1 MRRVL
6 SLGCLLAAA
15 ALAAP
20 GPRLAGAPK
29 PAVPDKIK
37 DRILAAPLDR
47 QKIEGLFGQRMRV
60 NLEGRLLHVSET
72 ALLASYPT
80 KPGAQGAS
88 GENAGK
94 FLDAA
99 ARTWAYTGDARLK
112 GMMDRVAYTLA
123 TSEIQA
129 GWRIGDL
136 RWTLTGLLEHYKV
149 TGDAKSLEGAR
160 RIGEMLARTFGD
172 GPGQQDIVASGA
184 HMGLSAT
191 NVLGPMCVLYRYT
204 GGQQYLD
211 FARYIVRAYD
221 KPRGSRL
228 IASLEATGSVY
239 HVADARADEI
249 LSNLSGLLDLYRL
262 TGEESYLKAATT
274 AWKDIVSKRLYITG
288 AVSSS
293 EYFRD
298 DQDLPGEEAANVGEG
313 CATVAWLD
321 LNRQLLRI
329 TGEAR
334 YGGEIERTVYNQLLG
349 SQDPRNG
356 NISRFTPLVGHKRPS
371 ANLNCALASEPR
383 AIAMIPE
390 MAWGEEEGGVA
401 VLLYTAGEAT
411 IPLRPD
417 FEVTLVSAT
426 HFPRDGKVSITVHVP
441 RPARFPIFLR
451 VPEWCTHFSATSK
464 DGETPGLP
472 GILLKLERMWHSG
485 DTIQIQMNLP
495 ARVIPGGAS
504 YPDYVAL
511 ARGPQIMALE
521 AALNPRVPYIHR
533 ASLKD
538 LETTLVEFQDTAGE
552 MPKAWAGAQV
562 YSVDGAFTG
571 KPQLLF
577 LTPFADALDY
587 RVWLLKP
594 GRVPVGQVALTAF
607 GTESWSRTGTAA
619 GSICDERSDTFR
631 TTFEGKAAKED
642 WYAVEMDKPADIARI
657 VFRHGRAFENGGW
670 FDTSGGKPKIQI
682 KKTKNGS
689 WETLAPLDSYP
700 DFTSAKVPAIR
711 DGEPFTLHLNQPVR
725 AVAIRVVGRPAR
737 SFSSCAELEA
747 YAQ

>member
-20 GPRLAGAPK
+20 GPRLADAPK
-29 PAVPDKIK
+29 PVVPDKVK
-37 DRILAAPLDR
+37 DRILPAPLDR
-47 QKIEGLFGQRMRV
+47 QKIEGLLGQRMRV

-72 ALLASYPT
+72 VLLAAYPT

-99 ARTWAYTGDARLK
+99 SRTWAYAGDARLK
-112 GMMDRVAYTLA
+112 GTMDRVASALA
-123 TSEIQA
+123 ASEIQA

-136 RWTLTGLLEHYKV
+136 RWTLTGLLAHYQV
-149 TGDAKSLEGAR
+149 TGNARSLEGAR
-160 RIGEMLARTFGD
+160 RIGDMLARTYGD
-172 GPGQQDIVASGA
+172 GPGQQDIIASGA

-191 NVLGPMCVLYRYT
+191 SVLGPMCTLYRYT

-221 KPRGSRL
+221 RPRGPRL
-228 IASLEATGSVY
+228 LASLEAGGSVY

-262 TGEESYLKAATT
+262 SGEESYLKAATT

-298 DQDLPGEEAANVGEG
+298 DLDLPGEEAASVGEG

-321 LNRQLLRI
+321 FNWQLLRL

-356 NISRFTPLVGHKRPS
+356 SISRFTPLVGHKRPA
-371 ANLNCALASEPR
+371 ANLNCAVASEPR
-383 AIAMIPE
+383 AIATIPE

-401 VLLYTAGEAT
+401 VLLYTAGEVT

-426 HFPRDGKVSITVHVP
+426 RFPRDGKVAITLRMP
-441 RPARFPIFLR
+441 RPARFPIYLR
-451 VPEWCTHFSATSK
+451 VPEWAMRFSAG
-464 DGETPGLP
+464 DTPGLP
-472 GILLKLERMWHSG
+472 GTLLKLERMWHTG
-485 DTIQIQMNLP
+485 DAIQVQIDLP
-495 ARVIPGGAS
+495 VRVIPGGAS

-511 ARGPQIMALE
+511 ARGPQVLALE
-521 AALNPRVPYIHR
+521 AALNPQVPFIHR
-533 ASLKD
+533 ASLKEVD
-538 LETTLVEFQDTAGE
+538 GSGIEVQDAAGSL
-552 MPKAWAGAQV
+552 PKTWAGGQA
-562 YSVDGAFTG
+562 YSVDGAFPG
-571 KPQLLF
+571 KPQPLILA
-577 LTPFADALDY
+577 PFADAVDY

-594 GRVPVGQVALTAF
+594 GRVPIGQVALTAF
-607 GTESWSRTGTAA
+607 GTESWSRSGTSA
-619 GSICDERSDTFR
+619 GSICDERPDTYR

-657 VFRHGRAFENGGW
+657 TYRHGKAFENGGW

-682 KKTKNGS
+682 KKTKTGA
-689 WETLAPLDSYP
+689 WETLSTLDSYP

-711 DGEPFTLHLNQPVR
+711 DGEPFTLRLNQIVR
-725 AVAIRVVGRPAR
+725 AVAIRVVGKPAR

>member
-20 GPRLAGAPK
+20 GPRLADAPK

-37 DRILAAPLDR
+37 DRFLPAPLDR
-47 QKIEGLFGQRMRV
+47 QKIEGLLGQRMRV

-72 ALLASYPT
+72 VLLAAYPT
-80 KPGAQGAS
+80 KPGTQGAS

-94 FLDAA
+94 FLEAA
-99 ARTWAYTGDARLK
+99 SLTWAYTGDPRLK
-112 GMMDRVAYTLA
+112 GKMDRVAAALA
-123 TSEIQA
+123 ASEIQA
-129 GWRIGDL
+129 GWRLGDL
-136 RWTLTGLLEHYKV
+136 RWTLTGLLAYYRV
-149 TGDAKSLEGAR
+149 TADAKALEGAR
-160 RIGEMLARTFGD
+160 RIGDMLARTFGD
-172 GPGQQDIVASGA
+172 GTGQQDIVASGA

-191 NVLGPMCVLYRYT
+191 SVLGPMCILYRYT

-211 FARYIVRAYD
+211 FAHYIVRAYD
-221 KPRGSRL
+221 GPRGPRL

-249 LSNLSGLLDLYRL
+249 LANLSGLLDLYRL
-262 TGEESYLKAATT
+262 SGDEPYLKAATT

-288 AVSSS
+288 AVSSN

-298 DQDLPGEEAANVGEG
+298 DQDLPGEEAASVGEG
-313 CATVAWLD
+313 CSTVAWLD
-321 LNRQLLRI
+321 LNRQLLRL

-349 SQDPRNG
+349 SQDARNG
-356 NISRFTPLVGHKRPS
+356 NISRFTPLVGHKRPG
-371 ANLNCALASEPR
+371 ANLNCAVSSEPS

-390 MAWGEEEGGVA
+390 MAWGEHEGGVA
-401 VLLYTAGEAT
+401 VLLYVPGEAT

-426 HFPRDGKVSITVHVP
+426 RFPRDGKVAITVHVP

-451 VPEWCTHFSATSK
+451 VPEWCTHFSAG
-464 DGETPGLP
+464 DTPGQP
-472 GILLKLERMWHSG
+472 GSLLKLERMWHSG
-485 DTIQIQMNLP
+485 DTIQVQMDLP
-495 ARVIPGGAS
+495 VRVIPGGAS
-504 YPDYVAL
+504 YPDYLAL
-511 ARGPQIMALE
+511 ARGPQILALE
-521 AALNPRVPYIHR
+521 AALNPQVPYIHR
-533 ASLKD
+533 ASLK
-538 LETTLVEFQDTAGE
+538 EVEASGIELQDASGGL
-552 MPKAWAGAQV
+552 PKTWAGSQA
-562 YSVDGAFTG
+562 YSVEGAFAG
-571 KPQLLF
+571 KPQPLILA
-577 LTPFADALDY
+577 PFADALDY

-594 GRVPVGQVALTAF
+594 GRVPIGQVALTAF
-607 GTESWSRTGTAA
+607 GTETWSRTGTAA
-619 GSICDERSDTFR
+619 GSICDERPDTYR

-657 VFRHGRAFENGGW
+657 VFRHGKAFENGGW

-682 KKTKNGS
+682 KKTKNGP
-689 WETLAPLDSYP
+689 WQDLAALDSYP
-700 DFTSAKVPAIR
+700 EFTSAKVPAIR

-737 SFSSCAELEA
+737 SFSSCAELAA
-747 YAQ
+747 YGQ

>member
-6 SLGCLLAAA
+6 SLGSLLAAA

-20 GPRLAGAPK
+20 GPRLADAPK
-29 PAVPDKIK
+29 PVVSDKVK
-37 DRILAAPLDR
+37 DRILPVPLDR
-47 QKIEGLFGQRMRV
+47 QKIEGLLGQRMRV

-72 ALLASYPT
+72 LLLAACPA
-80 KPGAQGAS
+80 KPGAQGA
-88 GENAGK
+88 GCENAGK

-99 ARTWAYTGDARLK
+99 SRTWAYTGDARLK
-112 GMMDRVAYTLA
+112 GMMDRVASALA
-123 TSEIQA
+123 ASDIQA
-129 GWRIGDL
+129 GWHIGDL
-136 RWTLTGLLEHYKV
+136 RWTLAGLLGHYRV
-149 TGDAKSLEGAR
+149 TNDAKSLAAAR
-160 RIGEMLARTFGD
+160 RIGDMLVRTYGD
-172 GPGQQDIVASGA
+172 GPGQQDIIASGA

-191 NVLGPMCVLYRYT
+191 SVLEPMCILYRYT
-204 GGQQYLD
+204 GGQPYLD
-211 FARYIVRAYD
+211 FAHYIVRAYD
-221 KPRGSRL
+221 RPRGPRL
-228 IASLEATGSVY
+228 IAALESNGSVY

-249 LSNLSGLLDLYRL
+249 LANLSGLLDLYRL
-262 TGEESYLKAATT
+262 SGEESYLKVATI

-288 AVSSS
+288 AVSSN

-298 DQDLPGEEAANVGEG
+298 DQDLAGEEAAAVGEG

-321 LNRQLLRI
+321 LNWQLLRL

-349 SQDPRNG
+349 SQDSRNG
-356 NISRFTPLVGHKRPS
+356 NISRFTPLVGRKRPG
-371 ANLNCALASEPR
+371 ANLNCAVASEPR
-383 AIAMIPE
+383 AIATIPE

-417 FEVTLVSAT
+417 FEVTLVSAA
-426 HFPRDGKVSITVHVP
+426 HFPREGHVAITVHVP
-441 RPARFPIFLR
+441 RPARFPVFLR
-451 VPEWCTHFSATSK
+451 VPEWCTRFSAVTK

-472 GILLKLERMWHSG
+472 GILLKLERLWHTG

-495 ARVIPGGAS
+495 VRVIPGGPS

-511 ARGPQIMALE
+511 ARGPEVLALE
-521 AALNPRVPYIHR
+521 AALNPQTLYIHR
-533 ASLKD
+533 ASLTQVD
-538 LETTLVEFQDTAGE
+538 APVIELQDASDNL
-552 MPKAWAGAQV
+552 PKNWAGGPA
-562 YSVDGAFTG
+562 YSVAGTFPG
-571 KPQLLF
+571 KPGPLF

-594 GRVPVGQVALTAF
+594 GRVPIGQVALTAF
-607 GTESWSRTGTAA
+607 GTESWSRTGTSA
-619 GSICDERSDTFR
+619 GSICDERPDTYR
-631 TTFEGKAAKED
+631 TTFEGKPAKED

-682 KKTKNGS
+682 KKTKNGP
-689 WETLAPLDSYP
+689 WEELAALDSYP

-725 AVAIRVVGRPAR
+725 AVAIRVLGKPAR